1 MKAGQRHVVL
11 GRKGQGSTTFLNTL
25 MGQVTISTGRIITN
39 GKIAY
44 LSSEN
49 FFLIDSLYSNLTFF
63 NKSISDK
70 KVKEVFDSL
79 GLNDQLR
86 LSKGLD
92 EIIEEN
98 KFNENQLKLMSLGR
112 VFCSAADIYVLDCPF
127 SGLSIEAAARVQ
139 KMLRKKQD

>member
-1 MKAGQRHVVL
+1 
-11 GRKGQGSTTFLNTL
+11 

-79 GLNDQLR
+79 GLND
-86 LSKGLD
+86 
-92 EIIEEN
+92 
-98 KFNENQLKLMSLGR
+98 
-112 VFCSAADIYVLDCPF
+112 
-127 SGLSIEAAARVQ
+127 
-139 KMLRKKQD
+139 